1 MQDENLNEKLI
12 KLAEEGNKIGA
23 IRLYYETTGVGL
35 KDAIEYINRLLA
47 EIPESSSGKEKGG
60 LNKDVLLQIHR
71 HLRIG
76 SKVKALKLYVEA
88 TGAEISDGKQYVDNL
103 YNELELGKKEE
114 KKEAELAIKPVSVE
128 YEEVQ
133 PVPEVEEITRE
144 IEAPEERPMQQYIP
158 IEKERKQFSRYQR
171 GGRTPFFLFVVI
183 AVLVALFVL
192 LLLLLNK

>member
-1 MQDENLNEKLI
+1 MQDENLNGKLI
-12 KLAEEGNKIGA
+12 KLVEEGNKIGA

-35 KDAIEYINRLLA
+35 KDAIEYINQLLI
-47 EIPESSSGKEKGG
+47 EIPESLTNKEKGG

-88 TGAEISDGKQYVDNL
+88 TGADISDGKRYIDNL
-103 YNELELGKKEE
+103 YNELDLGRKGE
-114 KKEAELAIKPVSVE
+114 KKEADVAVKPVCVE

-133 PVPEVEEITRE
+133 PVPEVEEITQE
-144 IEAPEERPMQQYIP
+144 MEAPEEHPMQQYIP

-171 GGRTPFFLFVVI
+171 SGRTPFFLFVII

-192 LLLLLNK
+192 LLLFLNK